1 MAERVCCLYRGRN
14 QNDILI
20 QKNTCRDFSKKKGW
34 TIVGEEQEITTINHR
49 GGVAAHEKE
58 HFIRKLALSKAN
70 LTSCWSLCLIGLGI
84 VPMKYRSFWSGLPR
98 KASVFGAPVREKTN
112 PISVQNGCLA
122 IYVSGRTT
130 RFKNLEQWTDQ
141 PRIQLY

>member
-58 HFIRKLALSKAN
+58 HCIRKLAEQGD

-122 IYVSGRTT
+122 IYVSGRTI